1 MVQYLHQLL
10 ITLKVVSIQS
20 RHHHWDIDSI
30 DFIVV
35 WLLFFFPISEQES
48 ILAPLW
54 ILILIRITY
63 AVYYWVYHTTCCES
77 ISSARSSLKA
87 SRMKTESIAKQ
98 RKKKWKCSQVSLAA
112 LDTWL
117 LSCVWKWMWP
127 GLYRCICVNAML
139 WSCFPLRMTILLVHK
154 KGCIFDQSFVSR
166 KLYMRYVYVRGVV
179 MMMECYK

>member
-30 DFIVV
+30 DFIIE

-77 ISSARSSLKA
+77 MSSARSSLKA
-87 SRMKTESIAKQ
+87 SRMKTESKAKQ

-117 LSCVWKWMWP
+117 LSSMCLKMNVARSISLHM
-127 GLYRCICVNAML
+127 RECNA
-139 WSCFPLRMTILLVHK
+139 
-154 KGCIFDQSFVSR
+154 
-166 KLYMRYVYVRGVV
+166 VV
-179 MMMECYK
+179 MLPTSNDNFVGPQKGMHFWSIICLS